1 MRHFCLNFNQLY
13 PTTLPTKT
21 MPQTAQETLKKL
33 RAGELKGIKR
43 LDLSCGLTTFP
54 DEIFELADS
63 LEILNLTGN
72 ALTDLP
78 GDLTILNKLKVIFC
92 SENQFKH
99 VPAVLGQM
107 PQLSMVGFKA
117 NKISTVSAK
126 SLPKNLQWLILTDN
140 QLSSLPSEIGQCSRM
155 QKLML
160 AGNQLTALPAT
171 LANCT
176 QLELLRISANQ
187 LSLLPDWLLTMPK
200 LAWLAYAGNPF
211 CRAIEEQRATLSD
224 ATRIDWQDLTLGPA
238 LGEGASGVIYQAKW
252 QQATANKPVAVKL
265 FKGAVT
271 SDGLPQNEMAAC
283 LNAGTHPNLTQIEGA
298 IQHHPEHVQGLVM
311 SLIDPSFKIL
321 ANPPSLASCTRDVYE
336 ANQQFS
342 LKQIGI
348 IARGVANAMQH
359 LHAEDITH
367 GDLYA
372 HNILHNQTG
381 DCLLSD
387 FGGASFL
394 PVSPA
399 AEALQRIEVRAFA
412 CLLEELLTHCAD
424 KNARQWH
431 AFEALQQDCVQ
442 AAVANRPLFTQI
454 VQTLEAL

>member
-1 MRHFCLNFNQLY
+1 
-13 PTTLPTKT
+13 
-21 MPQTAQETLKKL
+21 MPQNAQQTLKKL

-43 LDLSCGLTTFP
+43 LDLPCGLTTFP

-63 LEILNLTGN
+63 LEILNLTDN
-72 ALTDLP
+72 ALSDLP
-78 GDLTILNKLKVIFC
+78 NNLTKLTKLKVIFC
-92 SENQFKH
+92 SENQFEH
-99 VPAVLGQM
+99 VPDVLGQM

-117 NKISTVSAK
+117 NKIATVSAK

-140 QLSSLPSEIGQCSRM
+140 QLSSLPNGIGRCSRM

-160 AGNQLTALPAT
+160 AGNQLTELPAT
-171 LANCT
+171 LAACT
-176 QLELLRISANQ
+176 QIELLRISANQ

-200 LAWLAYAGNPF
+200 LTWLAYAGNPF
-211 CRAIEEQRATLSD
+211 CRAIEAQRAMFSD
-224 ATRIDWQDLTLGPA
+224 ATRIDWQDLTLGSA
-238 LGEGASGVIYQAKW
+238 LGEGASGVIYQAQW
-252 QQATANKPVAVKL
+252 QQATTNKQVAVKL

-311 SLIDPSFKIL
+311 SLINPSFKIL

-342 LKQIGI
+342 LKQILG

-359 LHAEDITH
+359 LHAQGITH

-372 HNILHNQTG
+372 HNILHNQAG

-394 PVSPA
+394 PASPA
-399 AEALQRIEVRAFA
+399 AEALQRIEARAFA
-412 CLLEELLTHCAD
+412 CLLEELLAHCVD
-424 KNARQWH
+424 KNAPQWQ
-431 AFEALQQDCVQ
+431 ALEALQQDCVQ
-442 AAVANRPLFTQI
+442 VNVANRPLFTQI